1 LPLATAG
8 HVFMDT
14 EKTGGI
20 SFSDILP
27 FFKNRVIFNPVLGEQ
42 VTLSFSFMP
51 KSKKHKNS
59 FCSCSLQALTLIPW
73 KS

>member
-1 LPLATAG
+1 
-8 HVFMDT
+8 MDT

-20 SFSDILP
+20 SISDILP
-27 FFKNRVIFNPVLGEQ
+27 FFKNRILFNPVLGEQ

-59 FCSCSLQALTLIPW
+59 FFSCSLRALIPIPL